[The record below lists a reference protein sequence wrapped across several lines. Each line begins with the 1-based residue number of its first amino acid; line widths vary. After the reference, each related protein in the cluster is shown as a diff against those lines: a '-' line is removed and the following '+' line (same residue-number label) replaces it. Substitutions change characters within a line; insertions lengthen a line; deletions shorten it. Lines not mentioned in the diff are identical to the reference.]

1 LKRALALVALG
12 LFSPMIQGAMV
23 PYLPRGA
30 CPDAGLLLVIAIG
43 LSLRS
48 AIGGVALTAFIG
60 FVSDLLSG
68 ALLGSHAFLWILVFA
83 IARVTSLHVNLH
95 GAFMQMALAA
105 SLTAF
110 TAFGLASLTSFF
122 GSVGVREL
130 VAPAELLRQTIVNAL
145 LAPIAMAVVA
155 RLIIRLGNDD
165 GRRVLRLDPRG
176 FAP

>member
-1 LKRALALVALG
+1 LKRAVALLALG
-12 LFSPMIQGAMV
+12 LFSPMIQGAVV

-30 CPDAGLLLVIAIG
+30 CPDAGLLFVIAFG

-48 AIGGVALTAFIG
+48 AAGGVALTAFVG

-95 GAFMQMALAA
+95 GAFMQMSLAA
-105 SLTAF
+105 GLTAF
-110 TAFGLASLTSFF
+110 TAVGLAALTSFF
-122 GSVGVREL
+122 GSLGVNEL
-130 VAPAELLRQTIVNAL
+130 VAPVELLRQAIVNAL
-145 LAPIAMAVVA
+145 LAPIALAVVA
-155 RLIIRLGNDD
+155 RVVIRLGDDD

-176 FAP
+176 FSP